1 MGRLGTLHVGVLTI
15 STVSILASMGF
26 ISFLWF
32 ADDGNLIWRD
42 LATNN
47 NMNKVVVLASMIIT
61 ISFMSQAVT
70 ATSMLASLAVEVT
83 GTPLPH
89 LAPVSAL
96 RGSNSGPQSL
106 AYYLLR
112 PSVLRRGGS
121 KKQLLTPI
129 LLTLLGLTTL
139 LSQLISFTFLSDLG
153 IGLVHG

>member
-1 MGRLGTLHVGVLTI
+1 MGRLGTFHAGVLTI
-15 STVSILASMGF
+15 STVFILASMGF

-70 ATSMLASLAVEVT
+70 ATSIMASLVVEVT

-106 AYYLLR
+106 AYYPLR
-112 PSVLRRGGS
+112 PSVLKSGGPM
-121 KKQLLTPI
+121 KQLLAPI
-129 LLTLLGLTTL
+129 LLTLLGLTAL
-139 LSQLISFTFLSDLG
+139 LSQLISFTLLSDLG